1 MRFLHTMIR
10 VLDLDKSVRFYCDAL
25 GFEERRRISHEKGRF
40 TLVSLSPPGAPED
53 GPQIELTHNWDRDR
67 PYERGEGY
75 GHTAFGVDSMDA
87 LGERLK
93 AHGLGFSWG
102 PGSTPDGKGKMAFV
116 DDPDGYE
123 IELLE
128 R

>member
-1 MRFLHTMIR
+1 MQFLHTMVR
-10 VLDLDKSVRFYCDAL
+10 VFDLEKSLQFYQAL
-25 GFEERRRISHEKGRF
+25 GFEERRRMDHEKGRF
-40 TLVSLSPPGAPED
+40 TLVFLAPAGALAD
-53 GPQIELTHNWDRDR
+53 GPQIELTHNWDRDK

-75 GHTAFGVDSMDA
+75 GHIALGVDSMDA

-102 PGSTPDGKGKMAFV
+102 PGSSPGGGKMAFV